1 MALEFMIDLGRTWRG
16 AVAML
21 GLAACAT
28 SGQRATAPDVSVAA
42 VPRVFLLRA
51 ENLERTRALVRSRDA
66 KVRVAWDSLRH
77 DADRAMTVGPFSV
90 MYKRR
95 VGPSGDKHDYVSLG
109 PYWWP
114 DSTKPNGMPY
124 VQRDGVVNPEARM
137 DSDSPAFGRL
147 VEAVESLALAGYVS
161 GERRY
166 AERAAML
173 LRTWFLAPATRMN
186 PNLEYAQGI
195 PGTTPGRGIGIID
208 TRDLARIVD
217 AIGMLGAT
225 GAWTAADE
233 AAMQAWARAFLTWMA
248 TSKNGGDERDAKNN
262 HGVWYDAQLAS
273 IALYVGDT
281 ATARRAIATS
291 ATARIAAEIAPT
303 GEQPLETAR
312 TRPLHY
318 SLFTLEPYERLAELG
333 RHVGVDLWR
342 YEAPNGGGIRK
353 AALFVAPYA
362 DMKAHPFPK
371 PEVEPVPNDDF
382 LLPMRRAYAAYRDPA
397 LAAAIAAVPNEVA
410 VADRSRLLYPDVP

>member
-1 MALEFMIDLGRTWRG
+1 MRALLHRIVLFCGVTVG
-16 AVAML
+16 
-21 GLAACAT
+21 AACAP
-28 SGQRATAPDVSVAA
+28 RATVTSTPTAR
-42 VPRVFLLRA
+42 PRVFLLRA
-51 ENLERTRALVRSRDA
+51 ENLERARTLVHARDA

-90 MYKRR
+90 MHKRR
-95 VGPSGDKHDYVSLG
+95 VGPSGDRHDYVSLG

-124 VQRDGVVNPEARM
+124 VQRDGVVNPEARL

-147 VEAVESLALAGYVS
+147 VEAVESLALASWLG

-166 AERAAML
+166 GDRAALL
-173 LRTWFLAPATRMN
+173 LRTWFLDPATRMN
-186 PNLEYAQGI
+186 PNLEFAQGI
-195 PGTTPGRGIGIID
+195 PGTTPGRGIGVID

-217 AIGMLGAT
+217 AIGLLRAT
-225 GAWTAADE
+225 GAWTAQDE
-233 AAMQAWARAFLTWMA
+233 TGMQAWARDFQRWLA
-248 TSKNGGDERDAKNN
+248 TSKNGGDERAAKNN

-273 IALYVGDT
+273 VALYVGDT
-281 ATARRAIATS
+281 AAARRTIATS
-291 ATARIAAEIAPT
+291 AAERIASEIAPT

-333 RHVGVDLWR
+333 RHVGVDLWH
-342 YEAPNGGGIRK
+342 YEAPSGGSIHK

-362 DMKAHPFPK
+362 DMKGHPFPK

-382 LLPMRRAYAAYRDPA
+382 LLPMRRAYAVYRDPA
-397 LAAAIAAVPNEVA
+397 LAAAIAAVPNEAA

>member
-1 MALEFMIDLGRTWRG
+1 MKSARRL
-16 AVAML
+16 
-21 GLAACAT
+21 
-28 SGQRATAPDVSVAA
+28 ATALLATITVTAGTLTAQGKPAT
-42 VPRVFLLRA
+42 PRVFLLRA
-51 ENLERTRALVRSRDA
+51 ENLERTRALVRARDP

-77 DADRAMTVGPFSV
+77 DADRALTVGPFSV

-95 VGPSGDKHDYVSLG
+95 VGPSGDKHDYVSMG

-114 DSTKPNGMPY
+114 DSTKPNGLPY

-147 VEAVESLALAGYVS
+147 VDAVESLALASYLS

-166 AERAAML
+166 GDRAAVL
-173 LRTWFLAPATRMN
+173 LRTWFLDPATRMN
-186 PNLEYAQGI
+186 PNLEFGQGI
-195 PGTTPGRGIGIID
+195 PGITPGRGIGIID

-225 GAWTAADE
+225 GAWTPADE
-233 AAMQAWARAFLTWMA
+233 QGMRAWARAFLTWLE
-248 TSKNGGDERDAKNN
+248 TSKNGGEERAAKNN
-262 HGVWYDAQLAS
+262 HGVWYDAQVAAL
-273 IALYVGDT
+273 ALYVGDT
-281 ATARRAIATS
+281 TLARTTVAERATARL
-291 ATARIAAEIAPT
+291 AAQVSPS

-342 YEAPNGGGIRK
+342 YEAPGGGSIRK

-362 DMKAHPFPK
+362 DMKGHPFPK

-382 LLPMRRAYAAYRDPA
+382 LLPLRRAYAAYRDPA
-397 LAAAIAAVPNEVA
+397 LAAAIAAVPRAA
-410 VADRSRLLYPDVP
+410 VEADRSRLLYPDVP